1 MFSNIFIIG
10 ELIHH
15 STKKDIKVYTVSIDQ
30 EKAFDT
36 VDRDFL
42 YKIMEKI
49 GYSNTFISFIKKIYK
64 NTQSV
69 ISNNDYLSTPF
80 SLLTGVRQRCPLS
93 PLLYIINSEVINL
106 NIKSNEEIVGYP
118 IPNQKEDLKL
128 SQDVEDINCFALTEK
143 SILETR
149 NVFKTFELGTGATI
163 NVSKT
168 MINPLADAKIY
179 NLDKNIQNI
188 QINNPEDF
196 VKILGICFANYLQN
210 NSNYNWELCI
220 SNLEKQVQQFSIR
233 QLSLRGK
240 TILLNTLILSK
251 VTFQSNIFPIPTQIL
266 KQIEKIFLNIFGDFQ
281 TRNS

>member
-69 ISNNDYLSTPF
+69 ISNNDYLSAPF

-196 VKILGICFANYLQN
+196 VKILGICFANDLQN